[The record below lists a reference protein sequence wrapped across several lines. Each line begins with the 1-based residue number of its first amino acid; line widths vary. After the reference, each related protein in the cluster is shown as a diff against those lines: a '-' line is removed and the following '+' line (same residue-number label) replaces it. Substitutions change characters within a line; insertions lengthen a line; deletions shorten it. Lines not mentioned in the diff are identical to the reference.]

1 MLSCYAGSTSFNL
14 NTEVKKH
21 LARTVLVWDTFGEF
35 MVLLAW
41 VRLLM
46 LLIGRSGPP
55 LVVVK
60 YSRCQSHVKL
70 LHRAQGTPVGKD
82 HLGLGT
88 MCFYSLNRV
97 S

>member
-1 MLSCYAGSTSFNL
+1 MGYFWGIHGAFGMGSVTD
-14 NTEVKKH
+14 
-21 LARTVLVWDTFGEF
+21 APYWQVWT
-35 MVLLAW
+35 
-41 VRLLM
+41 
-46 LLIGRSGPP
+46 P
-55 LVVVK
+55 LVVAK
-60 YSRCQSHVKL
+60 YSRCQSHVML